1 MPRFSRSENKRR
13 KDQAGPEQAPASG
26 LKPIEVH
33 VTVDGRATVGGLP
46 VAAGS
51 GESVQSAVL
60 DYLHRLVL
68 ATGHPVSATVND
80 ERIGYLTPVRV
91 EADGSSAFAGEP
103 VPLPR
108 DVMAAA
114 RAVAEEHA
122 SVRAQAVGGP
132 PAAAVPDEHPVA
144 REQPSTMPLTAVP
157 ASARPVRDKSTRA
170 LRAVPDPAPGEP
182 LTTERTSERTPPP
195 PPPTPIAPPET
206 TQAPWSEERADVRS
220 EVRGDIR
227 SEVRAEVPSE
237 VRADLPSE
245 VRAEERPPGRTAPTA
260 PAPAPAEPAPADV
273 RTPSL
278 LAEPVHRINEAV
290 RMGRIESA
298 ATMAE
303 QTIASAVQRLGAE
316 HPEVLQ
322 LRELAAYIAYLA
334 GDAHRSFVLSM
345 ALARVRRGRDDQAA
359 FGNVLSAAAAWRA
372 LRDPALGLALGHE
385 LIALWA
391 DMAAAGGAAAA
402 DPSQLESV
410 RARMGRLAE
419 RARGVTGGRGE
430 TEGPHA
436 QGR

>member
-13 KDQAGPEQAPASG
+13 RNQAAREQAPASG

-33 VTVDGRATVGGLP
+33 VTADGRATVGGLP
-46 VAAGS
+46 VVAGA

-68 ATGHPVSATVND
+68 ATGHAVAATVHD

-114 RAVAEEHA
+114 RAVAEEHV
-122 SVRAQAVGGP
+122 SERAQAVGAP
-132 PAAAVPDEHPVA
+132 AAAAVPDEHLVV
-144 REQPSTMPLTAVP
+144 REQPSTMPLRAV
-157 ASARPVRDKSTRA
+157 AAAAQPVRDKSTRA
-170 LRAVPDPAPGEP
+170 LRAVPDPAPGAPLPAAREP
-182 LTTERTSERTPPP
+182 ERGPAT
-195 PPPTPIAPPET
+195 APVPAAEAKPDPRPGAARGETRPEVR
-206 TQAPWSEERADVRS
+206 PEVRS
-220 EVRGDIR
+220 E
-227 SEVRAEVPSE
+227 AVPS
-237 VRADLPSE
+237 
-245 VRAEERPPGRTAPTA
+245 GRTV
-260 PAPAPAEPAPADV
+260 PADPAPADV
-273 RTPSL
+273 RSPSL
-278 LAEPVHRINEAV
+278 LAEPVQRINEAV

-298 ATMAE
+298 AAMAE

-345 ALARVRRGRDDQAA
+345 ALARVRRGSDDEGA
-359 FGNVLSAAAAWRA
+359 FGNVMSAAAAWRA

-385 LIALWA
+385 LIALWDA
-391 DMAAAGGAAAA
+391 MAAAGGAAAA
-402 DPSQLESV
+402 DPSQLEAA
-410 RARMGRLAE
+410 RARMGRLAD
-419 RARGVTGGRGE
+419 RARGVGEGRSE
-430 TEGPHA
+430 TEGPRA

>member
-13 KDQAGPEQAPASG
+13 KSQAAREQAPASG
-26 LKPIEVH
+26 LKPIEVR
-33 VTVDGRATVGGLP
+33 VTADGRATVGGLP
-46 VAAGS
+46 VVAGA

-68 ATGHPVSATVND
+68 ATGHAVAAAVHD

-108 DVMAAA
+108 DVVAAA
-114 RAVAEEHA
+114 RAVAEEHV
-122 SVRAQAVGGP
+122 SERAQAVGGP
-132 PAAAVPDEHPVA
+132 AAAAVPDEHPVVREQSVV
-144 REQPSTMPLTAVP
+144 REQPSTMPLRAVA
-157 ASARPVRDKSTRA
+157 ASAQPVRDKSTRA

-182 LTTERTSERTPPP
+182 LPAVREPERGTAT
-195 PPPTPIAPPET
+195 APVPAAEANPDPRPGARGETRPE
-206 TQAPWSEERADVRS
+206 ARLEARPEERS
-220 EVRGDIR
+220 ETPSSG
-227 SEVRAEVPSE
+227 RA
-237 VRADLPSE
+237 
-245 VRAEERPPGRTAPTA
+245 APVD
-260 PAPAPAEPAPADV
+260 PAPADA
-273 RTPSL
+273 RSPSL
-278 LAEPVHRINEAV
+278 LAEPVQRINEAV

-298 ATMAE
+298 AAMAE

-345 ALARVRRGRDDQAA
+345 ALARVRRGSDDQGA
-359 FGNVLSAAAAWRA
+359 FGNVMSAAAAWRA

-385 LIALWA
+385 LIALWDA
-391 DMAAAGGAAAA
+391 MAAAGGAAAA
-402 DPSQLESV
+402 DPSQLEAA

-419 RARGVTGGRGE
+419 RARGVGEGPRE
-430 TEGPHA
+430 TEGPRA
-436 QGR
+436 QDR

>member
-46 VAAGS
+46 VTAGS

-60 DYLHRLVL
+60 NYLHRLVL
-68 ATGHPVSATVND
+68 ATGHPVAATVND

-114 RAVAEEHA
+114 QAVAEEHA

-182 LTTERTSERTPPP
+182 LAAERTSERTPATAPVAP
-195 PPPTPIAPPET
+195 VAPPET
-206 TQAPWSEERADVRS
+206 KPAPWSEERAQVP
-220 EVRGDIR
+220 
-227 SEVRAEVPSE
+227 SEVRAEV
-237 VRADLPSE
+237 RSE
-245 VRAEERPPGRTAPTA
+245 VRAEERPPGRTAPA
-260 PAPAPAEPAPADV
+260 EPAPTEPVPAEPAPTDV

-391 DMAAAGGAAAA
+391 AMAAAGGAAAA

-419 RARGVTGGRGE
+419 RARGVTDGRRE

>member
-13 KDQAGPEQAPASG
+13 RNQAAREQAPPASG

-33 VTVDGRATVGGLP
+33 VTADGRATVGGLP
-46 VAAGS
+46 VVAGA

-68 ATGHPVSATVND
+68 ATGHAVAATVHD

-114 RAVAEEHA
+114 RAVAEEHV
-122 SVRAQAVGGP
+122 SERAQAVGAP
-132 PAAAVPDEHPVA
+132 TAAAVPDEHPVV
-144 REQPSTMPLTAVP
+144 REQPSTMQLRAVA
-157 ASARPVRDKSTRA
+157 ASAQPVRDKSTRA

-182 LTTERTSERTPPP
+182 LLTEREPERGP
-195 PPPTPIAPPET
+195 APAPVPAAEAKPDPRSGARVETRPEVRPE
-206 TQAPWSEERADVRS
+206 ARPEARPEVRS
-220 EVRGDIR
+220 EARPEAR
-227 SEVRAEVPSE
+227 SEAAP
-237 VRADLPSE
+237 A
-245 VRAEERPPGRTAPTA
+245 GRTAPA
-260 PAPAPAEPAPADV
+260 DPAPADV
-273 RTPSL
+273 RSPSL
-278 LAEPVHRINEAV
+278 LAEPVQRINEAV

-298 ATMAE
+298 AAMAE

-345 ALARVRRGRDDQAA
+345 ALARVRRGSDDQGA
-359 FGNVLSAAAAWRA
+359 FGNVMSAAAAWRG

-391 DMAAAGGAAAA
+391 EMAAAGGAAAA
-402 DPSQLESV
+402 DPSQLEAA

-419 RARGVTGGRGE
+419 RARGVGEGRSE
-430 TEGPHA
+430 TEGPRA
-436 QGR
+436 QDR

>member
-13 KDQAGPEQAPASG
+13 RNQAAREQAPASG

-33 VTVDGRATVGGLP
+33 VTADGRATVGGLP
-46 VAAGS
+46 VVAGA

-68 ATGHPVSATVND
+68 ATGHAVAATVHD

-114 RAVAEEHA
+114 RAVAEEHV
-122 SVRAQAVGGP
+122 SERAQAVGAP
-132 PAAAVPDEHPVA
+132 AAAAVPDEHPVV
-144 REQPSTMPLTAVP
+144 REQPSTMPLRAV
-157 ASARPVRDKSTRA
+157 AAAAQPVRDKSTRA
-170 LRAVPDPAPGEP
+170 LRAVPDPAPGAPLPAAREP
-182 LTTERTSERTPPP
+182 ERGSATAPVPAAEAKPDPRPGAARGETRPEARPEGRSEVR
-195 PPPTPIAPPET
+195 PEGR
-206 TQAPWSEERADVRS
+206 SEAVRS
-220 EVRGDIR
+220 EVR
-227 SEVRAEVPSE
+227 SEAVPS
-237 VRADLPSE
+237 
-245 VRAEERPPGRTAPTA
+245 GRTAPLD
-260 PAPAPAEPAPADV
+260 PAPVDPASTDV
-273 RTPSL
+273 RSPSL
-278 LAEPVHRINEAV
+278 LAEPVQRINEAV

-298 ATMAE
+298 AAMAE

-345 ALARVRRGRDDQAA
+345 ALARVRRGSDDQGA
-359 FGNVLSAAAAWRA
+359 FGNVMSAAAAWRA

-385 LIALWA
+385 LIALWDA
-391 DMAAAGGAAAA
+391 MAAAGGAAAA
-402 DPSQLESV
+402 DPSQLEAA

-419 RARGVTGGRGE
+419 RARGVGEGRSE
-430 TEGPHA
+430 TEGPRA
-436 QGR
+436 QDR

>member
-13 KDQAGPEQAPASG
+13 RNQAAREQAPASG

-33 VTVDGRATVGGLP
+33 VTADGRATVGGLP
-46 VAAGS
+46 VVAGA

-68 ATGHPVSATVND
+68 ATGHAVAATVHD

-114 RAVAEEHA
+114 RAVAEEHV
-122 SVRAQAVGGP
+122 SERAQAVGAP
-132 PAAAVPDEHPVA
+132 AAAAVPDEHPVV
-144 REQPSTMPLTAVP
+144 REQPSTMPLRAV
-157 ASARPVRDKSTRA
+157 AAAAQPVRDKSTRA
-170 LRAVPDPAPGEP
+170 LRAVPDPAPGAPLPAAREP
-182 LTTERTSERTPPP
+182 ERGPATAPVPAAEAKPDPRPGAARGETRPEARPEGRSEVR
-195 PPPTPIAPPET
+195 PEGR
-206 TQAPWSEERADVRS
+206 SEAVRS
-220 EVRGDIR
+220 EVR
-227 SEVRAEVPSE
+227 SEAVPS
-237 VRADLPSE
+237 
-245 VRAEERPPGRTAPTA
+245 GRTAPLD
-260 PAPAPAEPAPADV
+260 PAPVDPASTDV
-273 RTPSL
+273 RSPSL
-278 LAEPVHRINEAV
+278 LAEPVQRINEAV

-298 ATMAE
+298 AAMAE

-345 ALARVRRGRDDQAA
+345 ALARVRRGSDDQGA
-359 FGNVLSAAAAWRA
+359 FGNVMSAAAAWRA

-385 LIALWA
+385 LISLWDA
-391 DMAAAGGAAAA
+391 MAAAGGAAAA
-402 DPSQLESV
+402 DPSQLESA
-410 RARMGRLAE
+410 RARMGRLADG
-419 RARGVTGGRGE
+419 ARGVGEGRSE
-430 TEGPHA
+430 TEGPRA
-436 QGR
+436 QDR

>member
-13 KDQAGPEQAPASG
+13 RNQAAREQAPASG

-33 VTVDGRATVGGLP
+33 VTADGRATVGGLP
-46 VAAGS
+46 VVAGA

-68 ATGHPVSATVND
+68 ATGHAVAATVHD

-114 RAVAEEHA
+114 RAVAEEHI
-122 SVRAQAVGGP
+122 SERAQAVGAP
-132 PAAAVPDEHPVA
+132 AAAAVPDEHPVV
-144 REQPSTMPLTAVP
+144 REQPSTMPLRAVA
-157 ASARPVRDKSTRA
+157 ASAQPVRDKSTRA
-170 LRAVPDPAPGEP
+170 LRAVPDPAPGAPLPAAREP
-182 LTTERTSERTPPP
+182 ERGPAT
-195 PPPTPIAPPET
+195 APFPAAEAKPDPRPGAARGETRPESR
-206 TQAPWSEERADVRS
+206 PEVRS
-220 EVRGDIR
+220 EVRPEVR
-227 SEVRAEVPSE
+227 SEVRSEAVPS
-237 VRADLPSE
+237 
-245 VRAEERPPGRTAPTA
+245 GRTTPVD
-260 PAPAPAEPAPADV
+260 PAPVDPAPVDPAPADV
-273 RTPSL
+273 RSPSL
-278 LAEPVHRINEAV
+278 LAEPVQRINEAV

-298 ATMAE
+298 AAMAE

-345 ALARVRRGRDDQAA
+345 ALARVRRGSDDEGA
-359 FGNVLSAAAAWRA
+359 FGNVMSAAAAWRA

-385 LIALWA
+385 LIALWDA
-391 DMAAAGGAAAA
+391 MAAAGGAAAA
-402 DPSQLESV
+402 DPSQLEAA
-410 RARMGRLAE
+410 RARMGRLAD
-419 RARGVTGGRGE
+419 RARGVGEGRSE
-430 TEGPHA
+430 TEGPRA

>member
-13 KDQAGPEQAPASG
+13 RNQAAREQAPASG

-33 VTVDGRATVGGLP
+33 VTADGRATVGGLP
-46 VAAGS
+46 VVAGA

-68 ATGHPVSATVND
+68 ATGHAVAATVHD

-122 SVRAQAVGGP
+122 SERAQAVGAP
-132 PAAAVPDEHPVA
+132 AAAAVPDEHPVV
-144 REQPSTMPLTAVP
+144 REQPSTMPLRAV
-157 ASARPVRDKSTRA
+157 AAAAQPVRDKSTRA
-170 LRAVPDPAPGEP
+170 LRAVPDPAPGAPLPAAREP
-182 LTTERTSERTPPP
+182 ERGPATAPVPATEAKPDPRPGAARGETR
-195 PPPTPIAPPET
+195 PESR
-206 TQAPWSEERADVRS
+206 PEVRS
-220 EVRGDIR
+220 EVRPEVR
-227 SEVRAEVPSE
+227 SEAVPS
-237 VRADLPSE
+237 
-245 VRAEERPPGRTAPTA
+245 GRTVPAD
-260 PAPAPAEPAPADV
+260 PAPVDPAPADV
-273 RTPSL
+273 RSPSL
-278 LAEPVHRINEAV
+278 LAEPVQRINEAV

-298 ATMAE
+298 AAMAE

-345 ALARVRRGRDDQAA
+345 ALARVRRGSDDEGA
-359 FGNVLSAAAAWRA
+359 FGNVMSAAAAWRA

-385 LIALWA
+385 LIALWDA
-391 DMAAAGGAAAA
+391 MAAAGGAAAA
-402 DPSQLESV
+402 DPSQLEAA
-410 RARMGRLAE
+410 RARMVRLAD
-419 RARGVTGGRGE
+419 RARGVGEGRSE
-430 TEGPHA
+430 TEGPRA
-436 QGR
+436 QDR

>member
-13 KDQAGPEQAPASG
+13 KSQAAREQAPASG
-26 LKPIEVH
+26 LKPIEVR
-33 VTVDGRATVGGLP
+33 VTADGRATVGGLP
-46 VAAGS
+46 VVAGA

-68 ATGHPVSATVND
+68 ATGHAVAAAVHD

-108 DVMAAA
+108 DVVAAA
-114 RAVAEEHA
+114 RAVAEEHV
-122 SVRAQAVGGP
+122 SERAQAVGGP
-132 PAAAVPDEHPVA
+132 AAAAVPDEHPVVREQSVV
-144 REQPSTMPLTAVP
+144 REQPSTMPLRAVA
-157 ASARPVRDKSTRA
+157 ASAQPVRDKSTRA

-182 LTTERTSERTPPP
+182 LPAVREPERGTAT
-195 PPPTPIAPPET
+195 APVPAAEANPDPRPGARGETRPE
-206 TQAPWSEERADVRS
+206 ARPEERS
-220 EVRGDIR
+220 EAPSSG
-227 SEVRAEVPSE
+227 RA
-237 VRADLPSE
+237 
-245 VRAEERPPGRTAPTA
+245 APVD
-260 PAPAPAEPAPADV
+260 PAPADA
-273 RTPSL
+273 RSPSL
-278 LAEPVHRINEAV
+278 LAEPVQRINEAV

-298 ATMAE
+298 AAMAE

-345 ALARVRRGRDDQAA
+345 ALARVRRGSDDQGA
-359 FGNVLSAAAAWRA
+359 FGNVMSAAAAWRA

-385 LIALWA
+385 LIALWDA
-391 DMAAAGGAAAA
+391 MAAAGGAAAA
-402 DPSQLESV
+402 DPSQLEAA

-419 RARGVTGGRGE
+419 RARGAGEGPRE
-430 TEGPHA
+430 TEGPRA
-436 QGR
+436 QDR

>member
-13 KDQAGPEQAPASG
+13 RNQAAEEQAPASG

-33 VTVDGRATVGGLP
+33 VTADGRATVGGLP
-46 VAAGS
+46 VVAGA

-68 ATGHPVSATVND
+68 ATGHAVAATVHD

-114 RAVAEEHA
+114 RAVAEEHV
-122 SVRAQAVGGP
+122 SERAQAAGAPAAAAVP
-132 PAAAVPDEHPVA
+132 TAAAVPDEHPVV
-144 REQPSTMPLTAVP
+144 REQPSTMPLRAV
-157 ASARPVRDKSTRA
+157 AAAAQPVRDKSTRA
-170 LRAVPDPAPGEP
+170 LRAVPDPAPGAPLPAAREP
-182 LTTERTSERTPPP
+182 ERGPAT
-195 PPPTPIAPPET
+195 APVPAAEAKPDPRPGAARGETRPESR
-206 TQAPWSEERADVRS
+206 PEVRS
-220 EVRGDIR
+220 EVRPEVR
-227 SEVRAEVPSE
+227 SEAVPS
-237 VRADLPSE
+237 
-245 VRAEERPPGRTAPTA
+245 GRTAPVD
-260 PAPAPAEPAPADV
+260 PAPADPAPADV
-273 RTPSL
+273 RSPSL
-278 LAEPVHRINEAV
+278 LAEPVQRINEAV

-298 ATMAE
+298 AAMAE

-345 ALARVRRGRDDQAA
+345 ALARVRRGSDDQGA
-359 FGNVLSAAAAWRA
+359 FGNVMSAAAAWRA

-385 LIALWA
+385 LIALWDA
-391 DMAAAGGAAAA
+391 MAAAGGAAAA
-402 DPSQLESV
+402 DPSQLEAA
-410 RARMGRLAE
+410 RTRMGRLAE
-419 RARGVTGGRGE
+419 RARGVGEGRSE
-430 TEGPHA
+430 TEGPRA
-436 QGR
+436 QDR

>member
-60 DYLHRLVL
+60 NYLHRLVL
-68 ATGHPVSATVND
+68 ATGHPVAATVND

-114 RAVAEEHA
+114 QAVAEEHA
-122 SVRAQAVGGP
+122 SVRAQAVGGA

-182 LTTERTSERTPPP
+182 LAAERTSERTPAPAP
-195 PPPTPIAPPET
+195 VAPPET
-206 TQAPWSEERADVRS
+206 KPAPWPEERAQVPAEVRVEVPAEVRADVR
-220 EVRGDIR
+220 
-227 SEVRAEVPSE
+227 
-237 VRADLPSE
+237 SE
-245 VRAEERPPGRTAPTA
+245 VRAEERPPGRTAPA
-260 PAPAPAEPAPADV
+260 EPVPAEPAPTDV

-391 DMAAAGGAAAA
+391 AMAADGGAAAA

-419 RARGVTGGRGE
+419 RARGVTDGRRE

>member
-13 KDQAGPEQAPASG
+13 RNQAAREQAPASG

-33 VTVDGRATVGGLP
+33 VTADGRATVGGLP
-46 VAAGS
+46 VVAGA

-68 ATGHPVSATVND
+68 ATGHAVAATVHD

-114 RAVAEEHA
+114 RAVAEEHV
-122 SVRAQAVGGP
+122 SERAQAVGAP
-132 PAAAVPDEHPVA
+132 AAAAVPDEHPVV
-144 REQPSTMPLTAVP
+144 REQPSTMPLRAV
-157 ASARPVRDKSTRA
+157 AAAAQPVRDKSTRA
-170 LRAVPDPAPGEP
+170 LRAVPDPAPGAPLPAAREP
-182 LTTERTSERTPPP
+182 ERGPAT
-195 PPPTPIAPPET
+195 APVPAAEAKPDPRPGAVRGETRPESR
-206 TQAPWSEERADVRS
+206 PEVRS
-220 EVRGDIR
+220 EVRPEVR
-227 SEVRAEVPSE
+227 SEVRPEVRSEAVPS
-237 VRADLPSE
+237 
-245 VRAEERPPGRTAPTA
+245 GRTVPAD
-260 PAPAPAEPAPADV
+260 PAPVDPAPADV
-273 RTPSL
+273 RSPSL
-278 LAEPVHRINEAV
+278 LAEPVQRINEAV

-298 ATMAE
+298 AAMAE

-345 ALARVRRGRDDQAA
+345 ALARVRRGSDDEGA
-359 FGNVLSAAAAWRA
+359 FGNVMSAAAAWRA

-385 LIALWA
+385 LIALWDA
-391 DMAAAGGAAAA
+391 MAAAGGAAPA
-402 DPSQLESV
+402 DPSQLEAA
-410 RARMGRLAE
+410 RARMGRLAD
-419 RARGVTGGRGE
+419 RARGVGEGRSE
-430 TEGPHA
+430 TEGPRA

>member
-13 KDQAGPEQAPASG
+13 KNQAGPEQAPASG

-33 VTVDGRATVGGLP
+33 VTADGRATVGGLP
-46 VAAGS
+46 VVAGS

-68 ATGHPVSATVND
+68 ATGHPVAATVND

-114 RAVAEEHA
+114 QAVAEEHA

-132 PAAAVPDEHPVA
+132 PAAAVPEERPVA

-182 LTTERTSERTPPP
+182 FAPERTSERAPA
-195 PPPTPIAPPET
+195 PTPVAAPGAKPD
-206 TQAPWSEERADVRS
+206 PWSEERA
-220 EVRGDIR
+220 E
-227 SEVRAEVPSE
+227 AEAPSE
-237 VRADLPSE
+237 VRAVAPSE
-245 VRAEERPPGRTAPTA
+245 AHADVRAEVRSEAHADVRAAVRAEERPPGRPV
-260 PAPAPAEPAPADV
+260 PAEPAPTDV

-290 RMGRIESA
+290 RAGRIESA
-298 ATMAE
+298 AAMAE

-345 ALARVRRGRDDQAA
+345 ALARVRRGSDDQGA

-372 LRDPALGLALGHE
+372 LRDPALGLTLGHE
-385 LIALWA
+385 LIALWS
-391 DMAAAGGAAAA
+391 DMAAGGGAAAA

-419 RARGVTGGRGE
+419 RARGVTDGRRE

>member
-13 KDQAGPEQAPASG
+13 KSQAAREQAPASG
-26 LKPIEVH
+26 LKPIEVR
-33 VTVDGRATVGGLP
+33 VTADGRATVGGLP
-46 VAAGS
+46 VVAGA

-68 ATGHPVSATVND
+68 ATGHAVAAAVHD

-108 DVMAAA
+108 DVVAAA
-114 RAVAEEHA
+114 RAVAEEHV
-122 SVRAQAVGGP
+122 SERAQAVGGP
-132 PAAAVPDEHPVA
+132 AAAAVPDEHPVV
-144 REQPSTMPLTAVP
+144 REQPSTMPLRAVA
-157 ASARPVRDKSTRA
+157 ASAQPVRDKSTRA

-182 LTTERTSERTPPP
+182 LPAVREPERGTAT
-195 PPPTPIAPPET
+195 APVPAAEANPAPRPGARGETRPE
-206 TQAPWSEERADVRS
+206 ARLEARPEERS
-220 EVRGDIR
+220 EAPSSG
-227 SEVRAEVPSE
+227 RA
-237 VRADLPSE
+237 
-245 VRAEERPPGRTAPTA
+245 APVD
-260 PAPAPAEPAPADV
+260 PAPADA
-273 RTPSL
+273 RSPSL
-278 LAEPVHRINEAV
+278 LAEPVQRINEAV

-298 ATMAE
+298 AAMAE

-345 ALARVRRGRDDQAA
+345 ALARVRRGSDDQGA
-359 FGNVLSAAAAWRA
+359 FGNVMSAAAAWRA

-385 LIALWA
+385 LIALWDA
-391 DMAAAGGAAAA
+391 MAAAGGAAAA
-402 DPSQLESV
+402 DPSQLEAA

-419 RARGVTGGRGE
+419 RARGVGEGPRE
-430 TEGPHA
+430 TEGPRA
-436 QGR
+436 QDR

>member
-13 KDQAGPEQAPASG
+13 RNQAAREQAPASG

-33 VTVDGRATVGGLP
+33 VTADGRATVGGLP
-46 VAAGS
+46 VVAGA

-68 ATGHPVSATVND
+68 ATGHAVAATVHD

-114 RAVAEEHA
+114 RAVAEEHV
-122 SVRAQAVGGP
+122 SERAQAVGAP
-132 PAAAVPDEHPVA
+132 AAAAVPDEHPVV
-144 REQPSTMPLTAVP
+144 REQPSTMPLRAV
-157 ASARPVRDKSTRA
+157 AAAAQPVRDKSTRA
-170 LRAVPDPAPGEP
+170 LRAVPDPAPGAPLPAAREP
-182 LTTERTSERTPPP
+182 ERGPATAPVPAAEAKPDPRPGAARGETRPEARPEGRSEVR
-195 PPPTPIAPPET
+195 PEGR
-206 TQAPWSEERADVRS
+206 SEAVRS
-220 EVRGDIR
+220 EVR
-227 SEVRAEVPSE
+227 SEAVPS
-237 VRADLPSE
+237 
-245 VRAEERPPGRTAPTA
+245 GRTAPLD
-260 PAPAPAEPAPADV
+260 PAPVDPAPADV
-273 RTPSL
+273 RSPSL
-278 LAEPVHRINEAV
+278 LAEPVQRINEAV

-298 ATMAE
+298 AAMAE

-345 ALARVRRGRDDQAA
+345 ALARVRRGSDDEGA
-359 FGNVLSAAAAWRA
+359 FGNVMSAAAAWRA

-385 LIALWA
+385 LIALWDA
-391 DMAAAGGAAAA
+391 MAAAGGAAAA
-402 DPSQLESV
+402 DPSQLEAA
-410 RARMGRLAE
+410 RARMGRLAD
-419 RARGVTGGRGE
+419 RARGVGEGRSE
-430 TEGPHA
+430 TEGPRA
-436 QGR
+436 QDR

>member
-13 KDQAGPEQAPASG
+13 RNQAAREQASPASG

-33 VTVDGRATVGGLP
+33 VTADGRATVGGLP
-46 VAAGS
+46 VVAGA

-68 ATGHPVSATVND
+68 ATGHAVAATVHD

-114 RAVAEEHA
+114 RAVAEEHV
-122 SVRAQAVGGP
+122 SERAQAVGAP
-132 PAAAVPDEHPVA
+132 AAAAVPDEHPVV
-144 REQPSTMPLTAVP
+144 REQPSTMPLRAV
-157 ASARPVRDKSTRA
+157 AAAAQPVRDKSTRA
-170 LRAVPDPAPGEP
+170 LRAVPDPAPGAPLPAAREP
-182 LTTERTSERTPPP
+182 GRGPAT
-195 PPPTPIAPPET
+195 APVPAAEAKPDPRPGAVRGETRPESR
-206 TQAPWSEERADVRS
+206 PEVRS
-220 EVRGDIR
+220 EVRPEVR
-227 SEVRAEVPSE
+227 SEAVPS
-237 VRADLPSE
+237 
-245 VRAEERPPGRTAPTA
+245 GRTVPAD
-260 PAPAPAEPAPADV
+260 PAPVDSAPVDPAPADV
-273 RTPSL
+273 RSPSL
-278 LAEPVHRINEAV
+278 LAEPVQRINEAV

-298 ATMAE
+298 AAMAE

-345 ALARVRRGRDDQAA
+345 ALARVRRGSDDEGA
-359 FGNVLSAAAAWRA
+359 FGNVMSAAAAWRA

-385 LIALWA
+385 LIALWDA
-391 DMAAAGGAAAA
+391 MAAAGGAAAA
-402 DPSQLESV
+402 DPSQLEAA
-410 RARMGRLAE
+410 RARMGRLAD
-419 RARGVTGGRGE
+419 RARGVGEGRSE
-430 TEGPHA
+430 TEGPRA

>member
-13 KDQAGPEQAPASG
+13 KNQAEPEQAPASG

-122 SVRAQAVGGP
+122 SVRAQAVGGL

-182 LTTERTSERTPPP
+182 LATERTSEGTPPP

-206 TQAPWSEERADVRS
+206 TPAPWSEERADVRS
-220 EVRGDIR
+220 EVRAEAP
-227 SEVRAEVPSE
+227 SEVRAE
-237 VRADLPSE
+237 APSE
-245 VRAEERPPGRTAPTA
+245 VRAEERPPGRTAPAA
-260 PAPAPAEPAPADV
+260 PAPAAPAPGKPAPADV

-430 TEGPHA
+430 SEGPHA

>member
-13 KDQAGPEQAPASG
+13 KSQAAREQAPASG
-26 LKPIEVH
+26 LKPIEVR
-33 VTVDGRATVGGLP
+33 VTADGRATVGGLP
-46 VAAGS
+46 VVAGA

-68 ATGHPVSATVND
+68 ATGHAVAAAVHD

-108 DVMAAA
+108 DVVAAA
-114 RAVAEEHA
+114 RAVAEEHV
-122 SVRAQAVGGP
+122 SERAQAVGGP
-132 PAAAVPDEHPVA
+132 AAAAVPDEHPVVREQSVV
-144 REQPSTMPLTAVP
+144 REQPSTMPLRAVA
-157 ASARPVRDKSTRA
+157 ASAQPVRDKSTRA

-182 LTTERTSERTPPP
+182 LPAVREPERGTAT
-195 PPPTPIAPPET
+195 APVPAAEANPDPRPGARGETRPE
-206 TQAPWSEERADVRS
+206 ARLEARPEERS
-220 EVRGDIR
+220 EAPSSG
-227 SEVRAEVPSE
+227 RA
-237 VRADLPSE
+237 
-245 VRAEERPPGRTAPTA
+245 A
-260 PAPAPAEPAPADV
+260 PADPAPADA
-273 RTPSL
+273 RSPSL
-278 LAEPVHRINEAV
+278 LAEPVQRINEAV

-298 ATMAE
+298 AAMAE

-345 ALARVRRGRDDQAA
+345 ALARVRRGSDDQGA
-359 FGNVLSAAAAWRA
+359 FGNVMSAAAAWRA

-385 LIALWA
+385 LIALWDA
-391 DMAAAGGAAAA
+391 MAAAGGAAAA
-402 DPSQLESV
+402 DPSQLEAA

-419 RARGVTGGRGE
+419 RARGVGEGPRE
-430 TEGPHA
+430 TEGPRA
-436 QGR
+436 QDR

>member
-13 KDQAGPEQAPASG
+13 RNQAAREQAPASG

-33 VTVDGRATVGGLP
+33 VTADGRATVGGLP
-46 VAAGS
+46 VVAGA

-68 ATGHPVSATVND
+68 ATGHAVAATVHD

-108 DVMAAA
+108 DVMAVA
-114 RAVAEEHA
+114 RAVAEEHV
-122 SVRAQAVGGP
+122 SERAQAVGAP
-132 PAAAVPDEHPVA
+132 AAAAVPDEHPVV
-144 REQPSTMPLTAVP
+144 REQPSTMPLRAV
-157 ASARPVRDKSTRA
+157 AAAGQPVRDKSTRA
-170 LRAVPDPAPGEP
+170 LRVVPDPAPGVPLPAAREP
-182 LTTERTSERTPPP
+182 ERGPAT
-195 PPPTPIAPPET
+195 APVPAAEAKPDPRPGAARGETRPE
-206 TQAPWSEERADVRS
+206 ARPEVRS
-220 EVRGDIR
+220 EVRPEVR
-227 SEVRAEVPSE
+227 SEAVPS
-237 VRADLPSE
+237 
-245 VRAEERPPGRTAPTA
+245 GRTAPA
-260 PAPAPAEPAPADV
+260 DPAPVDPAPADV
-273 RTPSL
+273 RSPSL
-278 LAEPVHRINEAV
+278 LAEPVQRINEAV

-298 ATMAE
+298 AAMAE

-345 ALARVRRGRDDQAA
+345 ALARVRRGSDDEGA
-359 FGNVLSAAAAWRA
+359 FGNVMSAAAAWRA

-385 LIALWA
+385 LIALWDA
-391 DMAAAGGAAAA
+391 MAAAGGAAAA
-402 DPSQLESV
+402 DLSQLEAA
-410 RARMGRLAE
+410 RARMGRLAD
-419 RARGVTGGRGE
+419 RARGVGEGRSE
-430 TEGPHA
+430 TEGPRA